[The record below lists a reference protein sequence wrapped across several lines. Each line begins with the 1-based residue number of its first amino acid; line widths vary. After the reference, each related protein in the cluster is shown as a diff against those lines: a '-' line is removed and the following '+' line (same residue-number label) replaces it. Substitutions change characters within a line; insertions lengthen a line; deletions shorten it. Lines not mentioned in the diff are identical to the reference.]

1 MFSENPFVIVNT
13 QIITGCP
20 PFLHRRHEASVI
32 YDVCNGRRP
41 PRPANS
47 ELTDSIWALIQSC
60 WRQDPNKRT
69 NINVVEFWLALLS
82 QTWVVDAS
90 ATTI

>member
-1 MFSENPFVIVNT
+1 MKTFFIFNT

-20 PFLHRRHEASVI
+20 PFLHHCHEANI
-32 YDVCNGRRP
+32 ICDVCNGQCP
-41 PRPANS
+41 PQPANS